1 MNEKEKTLDSK
12 QLLAASAEPHWPSN
26 GCMAKEM
33 AASAKE
39 NGCFGH
45 EIGSSN
51 TYLQSERKQLSLIYS
66 RVCCLAHKQH
76 AEYISEPR
84 LRKRKNAFASKA
96 IFSFEEMT

>member
-12 QLLAASAEPHWPSN
+12 QLLAASAKQIAASAEPHWPSN

-51 TYLQSERKQLSLIYS
+51 TQSERKQLSLIYS

-76 AEYISEPR
+76 AEDISEPR
-84 LRKRKNAFASKA
+84 LRKRKNAFASN
-96 IFSFEEMT
+96 